1 MIFVDVILPLPLGDP
16 YTYAVPAE
24 FENRVQEG
32 YRVIVQFGSKKIYTG
47 IVKRVHT
54 DKPEN
59 IAVKDILEV
68 LDDTPIVL
76 NKQLKLWEWISQYY
90 ICTMGD
96 VYKAALPAGIK
107 PESETVVVAND
118 DFDEDDE
125 LTKREKEIV
134 EAIRNKGNIKATLL
148 GKELGIKNILP
159 MLATLMAKN
168 AISVKEELKQKYKE
182 KTEVRI
188 ILPKELDRDKTNILL
203 LSLKNAPKQQELM
216 KFILETPEM
225 SFCNEEG
232 IRRNDLIM
240 KSGCNLQTI
249 KALVDK
255 GLLEQKEIE
264 IGRLEEEAESRNSE
278 RNIHELNKE
287 QDEAYHKIQELFKE
301 KNTVLLHGVTSSG
314 KTEVY
319 IHLIKKYIDEGKQV
333 LYLLPEI
340 ALTTQITGRLKRVFG
355 DELGV
360 YHSKFPD
367 AERVEIYKKQLS
379 DKPYKI
385 ILGVRSSIFLPF
397 TDLGLVIIDEE
408 HEQSYKQQEPAPR
421 YNARNAGIMLAG
433 MFNAKT
439 LLGTATPCLETYSN
453 ALNGKYGMVE
463 MMHRF
468 KSVKMPEIKVVDI
481 KRLKHQKRMKGVF
494 SQDMINAI
502 NEALRNGE
510 QIILFQNRRGYAPI
524 VQCKACGW
532 VARCE
537 HCDVSLTYHK
547 GTKQMTCH
555 YCGHTYSIPDL
566 CPNCM
571 EPTLANHGAGTEKIE
586 DDIKT
591 IFPNAKTARLD
602 LDTARTRLSYE
613 KIIDAFSN
621 HETDILIGTQMVSK
635 GLDFDNVGVVGILDA
650 DTMLN
655 YPDFR
660 SYERAFQMI
669 AQVAGRAGRKNKQG
683 LVILQTR
690 SADAEIIN
698 QVVNYDYKSMYET
711 QMEERKLFR
720 YPPYYRLVYIY
731 LKHKDNARLDSL
743 SHMTASVLTNIFKER
758 VLGPDKPPVARIQ
771 SLYIRKIVLKIE
783 NNASLQKIRE
793 ILVKTQ
799 EWIMSRP
806 ESNGLSIYYD
816 VDPL

>member
-1 MIFVDVILPLPLGDP
+1 MIFVDVILPLPLGDT

-96 VYKAALPAGIK
+96 VYKTALPAGIK

-118 DFDEDDE
+118 DFDEDYE

-134 EAIRNKGNIKATLL
+134 EAIKNKGNIKATLL

-264 IGRLEEEAESRNSE
+264 IGRLAEEAESGNSE

-319 IHLIKKYIDEGKQV
+319 IHLIKKYIDGGKQV
-333 LYLLPEI
+333 LYLLPGI
-340 ALTTQITGRLKRVFG
+340 ALTTQITGRLKRV
-355 DELGV
+355 L
-360 YHSKFPD
+360 
-367 AERVEIYKKQLS
+367 
-379 DKPYKI
+379 
-385 ILGVRSSIFLPF
+385 
-397 TDLGLVIIDEE
+397 
-408 HEQSYKQQEPAPR
+408 
-421 YNARNAGIMLAG
+421 
-433 MFNAKT
+433 
-439 LLGTATPCLETYSN
+439 
-453 ALNGKYGMVE
+453 
-463 MMHRF
+463 
-468 KSVKMPEIKVVDI
+468 
-481 KRLKHQKRMKGVF
+481 
-494 SQDMINAI
+494 
-502 NEALRNGE
+502 
-510 QIILFQNRRGYAPI
+510 
-524 VQCKACGW
+524 
-532 VARCE
+532 
-537 HCDVSLTYHK
+537 
-547 GTKQMTCH
+547 
-555 YCGHTYSIPDL
+555 
-566 CPNCM
+566 
-571 EPTLANHGAGTEKIE
+571 
-586 DDIKT
+586 
-591 IFPNAKTARLD
+591 
-602 LDTARTRLSYE
+602 
-613 KIIDAFSN
+613 
-621 HETDILIGTQMVSK
+621 
-635 GLDFDNVGVVGILDA
+635 
-650 DTMLN
+650 
-655 YPDFR
+655 
-660 SYERAFQMI
+660 
-669 AQVAGRAGRKNKQG
+669 
-683 LVILQTR
+683 
-690 SADAEIIN
+690 
-698 QVVNYDYKSMYET
+698 
-711 QMEERKLFR
+711 
-720 YPPYYRLVYIY
+720 
-731 LKHKDNARLDSL
+731 
-743 SHMTASVLTNIFKER
+743 
-758 VLGPDKPPVARIQ
+758 
-771 SLYIRKIVLKIE
+771 
-783 NNASLQKIRE
+783 
-793 ILVKTQ
+793 
-799 EWIMSRP
+799 
-806 ESNGLSIYYD
+806 
-816 VDPL
+816 